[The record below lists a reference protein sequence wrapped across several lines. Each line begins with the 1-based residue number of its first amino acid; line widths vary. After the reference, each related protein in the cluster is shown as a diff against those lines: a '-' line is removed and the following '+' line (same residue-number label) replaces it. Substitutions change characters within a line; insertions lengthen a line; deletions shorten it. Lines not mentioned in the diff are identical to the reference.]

1 MFSIHVEEGLTP
13 TLRFLLSCS
22 IPVPAGLASLEVTA
36 VPLTIST
43 NVPLAVVVVV
53 VVDPVAYPFL
63 SAMRCSVDM
72 SVDLGISCSM
82 TIARYGI
89 GYRV

>member
-53 VVDPVAYPFL
+53 VVDPVACPFL
-63 SAMRCSVDM
+63 SAMRCSL
-72 SVDLGISCSM
+72 DLGISCSM